1 LADSHVRRSSVVEKI
16 LKHPAPRHES
26 EVEEARDSFQ
36 NARVQSRES
45 IMLDVKLGDGS
56 IESFPYAWLSRAKYQ
71 PGDTLVLWFGKHEIN
86 IEGRNLNRLREIVS
100 EHRARFIQE
109 GTEGEKGL
117 KPEDAAHIDRIV
129 ITEGDEEL

>member
-1 LADSHVRRSSVVEKI
+1 MADSHARRSSVVEKI
-16 LKHPAPRHES
+16 LKHPAPRHEP

-71 PGDTLVLWFGKHEIN
+71 PGDTLVLRFGKHEIN
-86 IEGRNLNRLREIVS
+86 IEGRNLNRLREIVT
-100 EHRARFIQE
+100 EHRGAVRS
-109 GTEGEKGL
+109 
-117 KPEDAAHIDRIV
+117 
-129 ITEGDEEL
+129 